1 MVNQLHLESRVATES
16 HNLPFLRHLEEVFLY
31 VREDVHHLTKDSGF
45 QSQDTNYVIQCNKC
59 LSPSLLVDY
68 VSLPDD

>member
-1 MVNQLHLESRVATES
+1 MINQLHLESRVTAKS
-16 HNLPFLRHLEEVFLY
+16 HDLPLLRHLEEVFLY
-31 VREDVHHLTKDSGF
+31 VREDVHHFTKDTGV
-45 QSQDTNYVIQCNKC
+45 QSQDTYYVIQCNKC